1 MAEAKKITQEELDTV
16 RQAVS
21 NVSRA
26 KGQLGDLEY
35 QKTFL
40 VSQIQ
45 QAEEALKAE
54 QQKLET
60 AYGSISI
67 NLDSGEY
74 TEEVQE
80 AETVEE

>member
-1 MAEAKKITQEELDTV
+1 MAEAKKITQEELDAV

-35 QKTFL
+35 QKTFF
-40 VSQIQ
+40 VAQIQ

-67 NLDSGEY
+67 NLDNGEY